1 MASPSH
7 SGAGTGRE
15 GRHFEIL
22 DHTADI
28 GLIIYGKDLE
38 TLFKNA
44 GEAFFSLITDIKK
57 VRPREERL
65 IELPPAPLERLM
77 VEWLNELLYL
87 HEVETLL
94 FNRFDIQSVGG
105 EGLRAVVKGEFFQEE
120 IHEIKTVVKAVTYH
134 QIEVK
139 QRDGEWKARVIL
151 DL

>member
-15 GRHFEIL
+15 GRLFEIL

-105 EGLRAVVKGEFFQEE
+105 EGLRAVVKGEFFREE